1 MIRKLIIAIAALLVA
16 AAVVFFAYEFL
27 QIGHATPALKS
38 EPERANLIRI
48 EKAART
54 MTLLRGDQV
63 LKTYKVA
70 LGGNPIG
77 DKVQEGD
84 RKTPEGRYAITY
96 KNTKSRYHLSLRISY
111 PDATDIAEAERL
123 GVSPGGDI
131 MIHGLP
137 NGFGAAGANH
147 LLRDWTDGCVAVT
160 NEEIEDIWQIV
171 DLGTEVDIRP

>member
-1 MIRKLIIAIAALLVA
+1 MMRQVTIATAGFIVVA
-16 AAVVFFAYEFL
+16 AAAFFAYEFL
-27 QIGHATPALKS
+27 QIGQAAPALKTDA
-38 EPERANLIRI
+38 ERADLIRI

-54 MTLLRGDQV
+54 MTLLRGDAV

-70 LGGNPIG
+70 LGGNPVG

-84 RKTPEGRYAITY
+84 RRTPEGRYRITY
-96 KNTKSRYHLSLRISY
+96 KNTQSRYHLSLRISY
-111 PDATDIAEAERL
+111 PDATDIAEAARL
-123 GVSPGGDI
+123 GVPPGGDI

-137 NGFGAAGANH
+137 NGFGAAGKNH

-160 NEEIEDIWQIV
+160 NDEIEEIWQIV